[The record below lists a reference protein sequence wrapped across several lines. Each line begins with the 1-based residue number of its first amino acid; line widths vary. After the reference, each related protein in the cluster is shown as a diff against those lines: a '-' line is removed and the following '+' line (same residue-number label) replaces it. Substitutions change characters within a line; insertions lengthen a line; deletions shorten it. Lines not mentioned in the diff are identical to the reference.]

1 MAFVD
6 IFNFKK
12 YITKPSDALTARV
25 GHVNAVYD
33 ALQQPEKNYYDVAI
47 KIELDGDTN
56 EVKYTVVY
64 NEIPSTLRALRVII
78 NQNPL
83 ADVLDIAISNSP
95 SGSLTTID
103 YSNVSVSTNQIITG
117 AGAMQIIDNQQTSAV
132 IYLGIQGYT
141 TPFANIE
148 RPLWINLRLFKDLI

>member
-1 MAFVD
+1 MSF
-6 IFNFKK
+6 INFLNYKK
-12 YITKPSDALTARV
+12 YIGRSTDAQAARI

-33 ALQQPEKNYYDVAI
+33 ALQQSEKNYYDVAI
-47 KIELDGDTN
+47 KIELDIDTN
-56 EVKYTVVY
+56 EVKYTIVY
-64 NEIPSTLRALRVII
+64 NEIPSTLRALRVVMT
-78 NQNPL
+78 QDPFS
-83 ADVLDIAISNSP
+83 DVLNISISNST

-132 IYLGIQGYT
+132 IFLGIQGYT
-141 TPFANIE
+141 TPFANAD

>member
-1 MAFVD
+1 MAFID

-12 YITKPSDALTARV
+12 YFSKPSDSQVARY
-25 GHVNAVYD
+25 GHVNALYD

-47 KIELDGDTN
+47 KIELDGDTS

-64 NEIPSTLRALRVII
+64 NEIPSTLRALRVIL
-78 NQNPL
+78 NQDPL
-83 ADVLDIAISNSP
+83 NDVLNISISNST

-117 AGAMQIIDNQQTSAV
+117 AGAVQIIDNQQTGAV
-132 IYLGIQGYT
+132 VYLGIQGYT
-141 TPFANIE
+141 TAFANIE

>member
-12 YITKPSDALTARV
+12 YITKPSDATTARI
-25 GHVNAVYD
+25 GHVNALYD

-56 EVKYTVVY
+56 QVKYTVVY

-83 ADVLDIAISNSP
+83 ADVLDISISNSP

-117 AGAMQIIDNQQTSAV
+117 AGAMQIIDNQQTSVV
-132 IYLGIQGYT
+132 IYLGIQGYLT
-141 TPFANIE
+141 AFANIE

>member
-1 MAFVD
+1 MAFID

-12 YITKPSDALTARV
+12 YFRKPSDAQVARY
-25 GHVNAVYD
+25 GHVNALYD
-33 ALQQPEKNYYDVAI
+33 ALLQPEKNYYDVSI

-64 NEIPSTLRALRVII
+64 NEIPSTLRALRVIL
-78 NQNPL
+78 NQDPFS
-83 ADVLDIAISNSP
+83 DVLNISISNSP
-95 SGSLTTID
+95 SGALTTID

-117 AGAMQIIDNQQTSAV
+117 AGAMQIIDNQQTAAV

-141 TPFANIE
+141 IPFANIE

>member
-1 MAFVD
+1 MAFID

-12 YITKPSDALTARV
+12 YFSRPSDAQVARY
-25 GHVNAVYD
+25 GHVNALYD
-33 ALQQPEKNYYDVAI
+33 ALSQPEKNYYDVAI

-64 NEIPSTLRALRVII
+64 NEIPSTLRALRVIL
-78 NQNPL
+78 NQDPL
-83 ADVLDIAISNSP
+83 VDILNISISNSP
-95 SGSLTTID
+95 SGALTTID

-117 AGAMQIIDNQQTSAV
+117 AGAMQIIDNQQTPSV